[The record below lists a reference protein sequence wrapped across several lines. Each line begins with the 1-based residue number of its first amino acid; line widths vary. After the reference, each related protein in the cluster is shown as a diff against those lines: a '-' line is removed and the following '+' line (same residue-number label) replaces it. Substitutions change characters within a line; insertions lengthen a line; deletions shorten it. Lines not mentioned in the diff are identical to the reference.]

1 MRDTKLPIPTTAR
14 DYIELAGLLAG
25 TILLVLTVAVLIC
38 GPDFVL
44 PHKLTFAGLG

>member
-1 MRDTKLPIPTTAR
+1 MRDTKLPIPATAR
-14 DYIELAGLLAG
+14 DYLELAGLFVG
-25 TILLVLTVAVLIC
+25 VILLVMTIAVLIC